1 MGCSLEQYRWA
12 IGKFSPPNS
21 KKRLKLCR
29 GRRSRSRGSGRSRS
43 SPAPLLLAFLLALL
57 ATSQSS
63 TAPGASQLHLL
74 LPAPSAI
81 SPFSAT
87 QSSLY
92 TAPSCPLASPQPI
105 NSLVEQEIR
114 RCLLPCQG
122 VEKNPGPSFMCQLC
136 HMYEATDKPN
146 KTRHLKWYCPARDQV
161 PGPVGVR
168 RSSRREEEEQVL
180 MTFKRLSL
188 MVTLQEPAVA
198 PVSTT
203 AAPGRSRKRK
213 QRGDQVSGV

>member
-12 IGKFSPPNS
+12 IGKFSPPDS
-21 KKRLKLCR
+21 KERVKLSR
-29 GRRSRSRGSGRSRS
+29 GRRSRSKGSGRSRS
-43 SPAPLLLAFLLALL
+43 SRAPLLLAFLLALL

-63 TAPGASQLHLL
+63 SAPGALQLHLL
-74 LPAPSAI
+74 LPATSAI
-81 SPFSAT
+81 SPLSAT
-87 QSSLY
+87 QSSIS
-92 TAPSCPLASPQPI
+92 TAPSCPLASPQPN

-146 KTRHLKWYCPARDQV
+146 MTRHLKWYCPARDQL

-168 RSSRREEEEQVL
+168 RSSRRGEEEQVL
-180 MTFKRLSL
+180 
-188 MVTLQEPAVA
+188 VT
-198 PVSTT
+198 
-203 AAPGRSRKRK
+203 
-213 QRGDQVSGV
+213 